1 MWGGWSPEGKTFFFV
16 LFSSFFFF
24 STNVFFSKIVFGME
38 AKCFRWGQ
46 TDGLGTLK
54 KRKKKSVCFG
64 SEKKTKKRNKN

>member
-1 MWGGWSPEGKTFFFV
+1 MF
-16 LFSSFFFF
+16 
-24 STNVFFSKIVFGME
+24 FFSKIVFGME